1 MFEKRDLLPDMD
13 RKLKAAFKSIKEEF
27 EDHLESINDNT
38 NEIQSNYEY
47 ICKLDSRLDKVEEK
61 LEEFALFLKQL
72 SRENKEISQK
82 IEFKIT
88 PLTEKEKEV
97 FLALYILEEAAP
109 VSYKA
114 LAQKLAISEA
124 LVQNYTG
131 NLIEKGIPIIKKYIN
146 NETFLKLN
154 LDFRQLQ
161 TKENIVGI
169 NIEISKIMV
178 KSVENTDQNSVE
190 NI

>member
-1 MFEKRDLLPDMD
+1 MFEKRDLLSDMD
-13 RKLKAAFKSIKEEF
+13 KKLKTAFKSIKEEF

-47 ICKLDSRLDKVEEK
+47 ICKFDSRLDKVEEK

-72 SRENKEISQK
+72 SKENKEISKK

-97 FLALYILEEAAP
+97 FLALYILEEATP

-169 NIEISKIMV
+169 NAEISKITV
-178 KSVENTDQNSVE
+178 KNMDKNQVE